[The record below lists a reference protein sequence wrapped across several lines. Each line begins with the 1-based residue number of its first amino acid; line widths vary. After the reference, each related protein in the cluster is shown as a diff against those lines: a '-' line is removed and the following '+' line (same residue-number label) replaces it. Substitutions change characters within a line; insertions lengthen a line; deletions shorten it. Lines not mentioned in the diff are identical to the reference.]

1 MWGKGKATTPPPT
14 APPRVSAAILWLTS
28 FILVCINWFCD
39 CHFWFKRELA
49 LLLGL
54 ARYWLLECIFSAKQS
69 DRSKIIYFTNKNS
82 ETEFSRRS
90 TSLILATYHSI
101 VGSIILYIFEL
112 TNDFESEITY
122 KCYSCSFF
130 SIMIVVVSK
139 DSTPSSRLV

>member
-1 MWGKGKATTPPPT
+1 MRFVGKAST
-14 APPRVSAAILWLTS
+14 APAASYPPWWLTTS
-28 FILVCINWFCD
+28 IILVCINWFCD

-54 ARYWLLECIFSAKQS
+54 ARYDWLLERIFSAKQS

-112 TNDFESEITY
+112 TNDIESEITY
-122 KCYSCSFF
+122 KCYLGIF
-130 SIMIVVVSK
+130 SIMIVVVVSK
-139 DSTPSSRLV
+139 DSTPGSRLV